1 MKKINLFLSI
11 TIFILNL
18 YYLPL
23 TVISLYTSGGAM
35 GFGLL
40 FLPFSLIVN
49 CSILTAVV
57 SLKTRFRESK
67 TLLVINLSSILFA
80 LFFLYHFLG
89 ILALD

>member
-11 TIFILNL
+11 IIFILNL

-23 TVISLYTSGGAM
+23 TAISLYTGGGAM

-40 FLPFSLIVN
+40 VLPFSLTVN
-49 CSILTAVV
+49 CSILTAVL
-57 SLKTRFRESK
+57 SLKSRFRESK
-67 TLLVINLSSILFA
+67 TLLIINLSSTLFA

-89 ILALD
+89 IPALD